1 MSEPVKNEIMEVQL
15 RWEGSIGVLTIHNP
29 SRKNAMSPPVSA
41 DLLRHVGTLVHDP
54 KCRAIVLS
62 GSSTCFSAG
71 GDVKAMQGRAAE
83 INDHITRR
91 LRFTTLYHPLLRMM
105 VEGPK
110 PVVTAVEG
118 VAFGGGLSLAIA
130 SDHTVAG
137 NNARFCAAQILRG
150 TCPDMGLYY
159 LLAAR
164 AGPGRA
170 REILLSGR
178 EFSALDAER
187 YAVVH
192 TLTSP
197 GESLAAA
204 MKVAEHYAALPPLA
218 FALTKAA
225 MTHGYQTLEA
235 CFQTENNYQPVVSL
249 SRDHKESIAAFMEK
263 RKPVYTGE

>member
-1 MSEPVKNEIMEVQL
+1 MSKPEKDETMEVRL
-15 RWEGSIGVLTIHNP
+15 AWEGSIGVLTIHNP

-41 DLLRHVGTLVHDP
+41 DLLRHVTTLVHDR
-54 KCRAIVLS
+54 KCRAIVLT
-62 GSSTCFSAG
+62 GSATCFSAG
-71 GDVKAMQGRAAE
+71 GDVKAMQGRVEE

-91 LRFTTLYHPLLRMM
+91 LRFTTLYHPMMRML

-118 VAFGGGLSLAIA
+118 VAYGGGLALAIA

-137 NNARFCAAQILRG
+137 NDARFCAAQILRG

-164 AGPGRA
+164 TGPGRA

-178 EFSALDAER
+178 VFSAVDAER

-192 TLTSP
+192 TLTNP
-197 GESLAAA
+197 GEALAGA
-204 MKVAEHYAALPPLA
+204 MKVAEHYAGLPPIA
-218 FALTKAA
+218 VALTKAA
-225 MTHGYQTLEA
+225 MTHGYQSLEA
-235 CFQTENNYQPVVSL
+235 CFQSENNYQPVVAL
-249 SRDHKESIAAFMEK
+249 SKDHKESIAAFLEK